1 MITIVD
7 YGVGNIGS
15 LINMFR
21 RIGQEAELS
30 SDPGRIARA
39 DRLLLPGV
47 GAFDAA
53 TAKLRAGGFDA
64 AIHEQARTGRPVL
77 GICLGMQLLLDSS
90 EEGVSAGLGLIPG
103 SSVRFDDSQ
112 GMRVPHMGWNQLE
125 IRKPAALVD
134 ALPAGHRFY
143 FVHSYRVVVSDERD
157 ELARSDYGGEFTSMV
172 QRENVTGAQFHP
184 EKSHAFGMQMLD
196 QWSRS

>member
-30 SDPGRIARA
+30 ADPDRIVAA

-53 TAKLRAGGFDA
+53 TEKLAVGGFDE
-64 AIHEQARTGRPVL
+64 AIRGHARTGRPVL

-90 EEGVSAGLGLIPG
+90 EEGVSQGLGLIPG
-103 SSVRFDDSQ
+103 RSVRFEEDR
-112 GMRVPHMGWNQLE
+112 GRRVPHMGWNQLDV
-125 IRKPAALVD
+125 RKPAPLVD
-134 ALPAGHRFY
+134 GLPADHRFY
-143 FVHSYRVVVSDERD
+143 FVHSYRVAVADDRD

-172 QRENVTGAQFHP
+172 SRDNVTGAQFHP

>member
-15 LINMFR
+15 LVNMFR

-30 SDPGRIARA
+30 ADPERIAVA

-47 GAFDAA
+47 GAFDTA
-53 TAKLRAGGFDA
+53 TEKLGVGGFDE
-64 AIHEQARTGRPVL
+64 AIRNHARTGRPVL

-90 EEGVSAGLGLIPG
+90 EEGVSQGLGLIPG
-103 SSVRFDDSQ
+103 RSVRFEDSR
-112 GMRVPHMGWNQLE
+112 GRRVPHMGWNQLDV
-125 IRKPAALVD
+125 RTPAPLVHG
-134 ALPAGHRFY
+134 LPADHRFY
-143 FVHSYRVVVSDERD
+143 FVHSYRVVVADDRD

-172 QRENVTGAQFHP
+172 SRENVTGAQFHP

>member
-21 RIGQEAELS
+21 RIGQEAGLTA
-30 SDPGRIARA
+30 DPQQIVSAE
-39 DRLLLPGV
+39 RLLLPGV

-53 TAKLRAGGFDA
+53 TAKLREGGFDV
-64 AIHEQARTGRPVL
+64 AIREFAHTGRPLL

-90 EEGVSAGLGLIPG
+90 EEGASPGLGLIPG
-103 SSVRFDDSQ
+103 GSVRFDDS
-112 GMRVPHMGWNQLE
+112 GGTRVPHMGWNQLVVQ
-125 IRKPAALVD
+125 KPAAIVD
-134 ALPAGHRFY
+134 GLPENHRFY
-143 FVHSYRVVVSDERD
+143 FVHSYRVVVADERD
-157 ELARSDYGGEFTSMV
+157 ELARSEYGGEFTSMV

-196 QWSRS
+196 QWARS

>member
-30 SDPGRIARA
+30 ADPDRIVAA

-53 TAKLRAGGFDA
+53 TEKLAVGGFDE
-64 AIHEQARTGRPVL
+64 AIRGHARTGRPVL

-90 EEGVSAGLGLIPG
+90 EEGVSQGLGLIPG
-103 SSVRFDDSQ
+103 RSVRFEEDRRR
-112 GMRVPHMGWNQLE
+112 RVPHMGWNQLDV
-125 IRKPAALVD
+125 RKPAPLVD
-134 ALPAGHRFY
+134 GLPTDHRFY
-143 FVHSYRVVVSDERD
+143 FVHSYRVAVADDRD

-172 QRENVTGAQFHP
+172 SRDNVTGAQFHP

>member
-30 SDPGRIARA
+30 ADPDRIVAA

-53 TAKLRAGGFDA
+53 TEKLAVGGFDE
-64 AIHEQARTGRPVL
+64 AIRGHARTGRPVL

-90 EEGVSAGLGLIPG
+90 EEGVSQGLGLIPG
-103 SSVRFDDSQ
+103 RSVRFEEDR
-112 GMRVPHMGWNQLE
+112 GRRVPHMGWNQLDV
-125 IRKPAALVD
+125 RKPAPLVD
-134 ALPAGHRFY
+134 GLPADHRFY
-143 FVHSYRVVVSDERD
+143 FVHSYRVAVADDRD

-172 QRENVTGAQFHP
+172 SRDNVTGAQFHP
-184 EKSHAFGMQMLD
+184 EKSHAFGMQMLE
-196 QWSRS
+196 QWSRA

>member
-15 LINMFR
+15 LLNMAR

-30 SDPGRIARA
+30 ADPERIASA
-39 DRLLLPGV
+39 ERLLLPGV
-47 GAFDAA
+47 GAFDTA
-53 TAKLRAGGFDA
+53 TDKLRSGGFDA
-64 AIHEQARTGRPVL
+64 AIHEFARAGRPLL
-77 GICLGMQLLLDSS
+77 GICLGMQLLLDAS
-90 EEGVSAGLGLIPG
+90 EEGTSAGLGLIPG
-103 SSVRFDDSQ
+103 GSVRFDDSS
-112 GMRVPHMGWNQLE
+112 GIRVPHMGWNQL
-125 IRKPAALVD
+125 IVRKPAAIVEG
-134 ALPAGHRFY
+134 LPTNHRFY

-157 ELARSDYGGEFTSMV
+157 ELAGSDYGGEFTSMV

-196 QWSRS
+196 QWARS

>member
-15 LINMFR
+15 LLNMAR

-30 SDPGRIARA
+30 ADPERIASA
-39 DRLLLPGV
+39 ERLLLPGV
-47 GAFDAA
+47 GAFDTA
-53 TAKLRAGGFDA
+53 TDKLRSGGFDA
-64 AIHEQARTGRPVL
+64 AIHEFARTGRPLL
-77 GICLGMQLLLDSS
+77 GICLGMQLLLDAS
-90 EEGVSAGLGLIPG
+90 EEGTSAGLGLIPG
-103 SSVRFDDSQ
+103 GSVRFDDSS
-112 GMRVPHMGWNQLE
+112 GIRVPHMGWNQL
-125 IRKPAALVD
+125 IVRKPAAIVEG
-134 ALPAGHRFY
+134 LPTNHRFY

-196 QWSRS
+196 QWARS

>member
-21 RIGQEAELS
+21 RIGQEAELTS
-30 SDPGRIARA
+30 EPQQIVSAE
-39 DRLLLPGV
+39 RLLLPGV

-53 TAKLRAGGFDA
+53 TAKLSDGGFDV
-64 AIHEQARTGRPVL
+64 AIREFVRTGRPLL

-90 EEGVSAGLGLIPG
+90 EEGTSRGLGLIPG
-103 SSVRFDDSQ
+103 GSVRFDDS
-112 GMRVPHMGWNQLE
+112 GGTRVPHMGWNQLAVQ
-125 IRKPAALVD
+125 KPAAIVD
-134 ALPAGHRFY
+134 GLPENHRFY
-143 FVHSYRVVVSDERD
+143 FVHSYRVVVADARD
-157 ELARSDYGGEFTSMV
+157 ELARSEYGGEFTSMV

-196 QWSRS
+196 QWARS

>member
-15 LINMFR
+15 LINMSR

-30 SDPGRIARA
+30 ADPEQIASA
-39 DRLLLPGV
+39 ERLLLPGV
-47 GAFDAA
+47 GAFDTA
-53 TAKLRAGGFDA
+53 TDKLRSGGFDA
-64 AIHEQARTGRPVL
+64 AIHDFARTGRPLL

-90 EEGVSAGLGLIPG
+90 EEGTSAGLGLIPG
-103 SSVRFDDSQ
+103 GSVRFDDS
-112 GMRVPHMGWNQLE
+112 GGIRVPHMGWNQLTV
-125 IRKPAALVD
+125 RKPAAIVEG
-134 ALPAGHRFY
+134 LPTNRRFY

-196 QWSRS
+196 QWARS

>member
-15 LINMFR
+15 LINMSR

-30 SDPGRIARA
+30 ADPEQIASA
-39 DRLLLPGV
+39 ERLLLPGV
-47 GAFDAA
+47 GAFDTA
-53 TAKLRAGGFDA
+53 TDKLRSGGFDA
-64 AIHEQARTGRPVL
+64 AIHEFARSGRPLL

-90 EEGVSAGLGLIPG
+90 EEGTSAGLGLIPG
-103 SSVRFDDSQ
+103 GSVRFDDSR
-112 GMRVPHMGWNQLE
+112 GIRVPHMGWNQL
-125 IRKPAALVD
+125 IVRKPAAIVEG
-134 ALPAGHRFY
+134 LPTNHRFY
-143 FVHSYRVVVSDERD
+143 FVHSYRVVVSDECD

-196 QWSRS
+196 QWARS